1 MDKVVT
7 DKFIDGIMDSQIKRE
22 VRRFAFEN
30 PKLPLIEFRQ
40 RMLQWVD
47 DTPSVQVNKVS
58 TETPLSEDLLEL
70 VKCQQNM
77 LEHQQ
82 KQIDMLMSMT
92 KQKPNYSPRYRGQ
105 NYRDGSGPVK
115 NVNRREILNT
125 GEIITEE
132 PDVEIPVTNFDD
144 SDEEDSYFK
153 VMHCDQNEDI
163 EEETVNTASDTEQP
177 TVLLRRSTRA
187 TAEEHSNPNRLP
199 KSAVSVQ
206 RTVIQ
211 NKNFQELSD
220 AVVNLGAALA
230 TKLNEAW
237 KQY

>member
-1 MDKVVT
+1 MQGRNKIQDVWDPTPYKV
-7 DKFIDGIMDSQIKRE
+7 IS
-22 VRRFAFEN
+22 A
-30 PKLPLIEFRQ
+30 
-40 RMLQWVD
+40 
-47 DTPSVQVNKVS
+47 
-58 TETPLSEDLLEL
+58 LSDN
-70 VKCQQNM
+70 V
-77 LEHQQ
+77 
-82 KQIDMLMSMT
+82 
-92 KQKPNYSPRYRGQ
+92 YSIQ
-105 NYRDGSGPVK
+105 LHVADGSGPVK

-132 PDVEIPVTNFDD
+132 PDVEIPVTNSDD

-177 TVLLRRSTRA
+177 TVLPRRSTRA
-187 TAEEHSNPNRLP
+187 TAGKQSNPNRLP

-220 AVVNLGAALA
+220 AVVNLGTALA

>member
-1 MDKVVT
+1 M
-7 DKFIDGIMDSQIKRE
+7 
-22 VRRFAFEN
+22 
-30 PKLPLIEFRQ
+30 
-40 RMLQWVD
+40 
-47 DTPSVQVNKVS
+47 
-58 TETPLSEDLLEL
+58 
-70 VKCQQNM
+70 
-77 LEHQQ
+77 
-82 KQIDMLMSMT
+82 
-92 KQKPNYSPRYRGQ
+92 
-105 NYRDGSGPVK
+105 
-115 NVNRREILNT
+115 NRREILNT

-177 TVLLRRSTRA
+177 TVLPRRSTRA
-187 TAEEHSNPNRLP
+187 TAGKHSNPNRLP
-199 KSAVSVQ
+199 KSTVSVQ

-211 NKNFQELSD
+211 TKNFQELSD
-220 AVVNLGAALA
+220 AVVNLGTALA